1 MKRSS
6 VAGAQKASPGIEKAT
21 KIDLLAS
28 GVAETLCLRKG
39 TVKIFVACVRNPF
52 NSLLQPRNPSILLI
66 LSPLAVALFS
76 A

>member
-6 VAGAQKASPGIEKAT
+6 VAGAQKASPGIEKAI

-28 GVAETLCLRKG
+28 GVAETLCLPKG
-39 TVKIFVACVRNPF
+39 TVKIFVTRVRNPF

-66 LSPLAVALFS
+66 LSPLAVAFFS